1 MHEIISRQLG
11 VSKAKVASVLSLI
24 QQGCTVP
31 FIARYRKEAT
41 GGLNEVDIDNI
52 KNASESLNELQKRKE
67 YITDVI
73 KNQGKLTDELKQKID
88 SCFDSVILED
98 IYLPYK
104 PKRRTRASI
113 ARDNGLEPLARIIM
127 KQNSLNIRDAAERVV
142 DGNKAPDTDAAISG
156 ASDIIAEWISESE
169 EARNAVRYLFRHTA
183 VISSKVIKGKE
194 VEGEKYR
201 DYFDFSEQLRR
212 CSPHRYMAMR
222 RGESEGFLKVS
233 IDIDHTEAIDK
244 INRIII
250 KRSSAEGVRQILTAA
265 VSDSCKRLI
274 IPSIENEFAADTKL
288 KSDTT
293 AIEIFTSG
301 LRQLLMQ
308 PPLRGHRIMAI
319 DPGYRTGCK
328 VVCLDE
334 YGTLITHTVIY
345 PTKPRCDI
353 SGASTTVKHL
363 IQKHGIQSIALGDG
377 TASRDTFRFLRDMPL
392 PSGIQLHVV
401 SEQGASIYSASDM
414 ARQEFPDHD
423 VTVRGAVSIGRRLL
437 DPLAELV
444 KIDPKSIGVGQYQHD
459 VNQSLLKKSLD
470 FTVESCVNQVGVDVN
485 SASSRLLSY
494 VAGIGPVLA
503 DNIVRYRTTHG
514 AFRSRKE
521 LLKVDRLGEKA
532 FKQCAGFIRVPESDN
547 PLDNSAV
554 HPESYHIAERM
565 ARDMNC
571 NIKDIIGNTD
581 ILAKIDLHRYVT
593 SSIGIPTLNDI
604 ISELH
609 KPGRDPREKAEE
621 VTFDA
626 SVQSFDDLKEGMV
639 MIGKVVNVTAFGAFI
654 DLGIK
659 ENGLVHLSQ
668 MSDKYIKS
676 PLDVVSIG
684 QQVSVRIL
692 DIDNSRRRISLTMK
706 DL

>member
-67 YITDVI
+67 YIIDVI

-142 DGNKAPDTDAAISG
+142 DGNKVPDTDAAISG

-293 AIEIFTSG
+293 AIEIFASG

-363 IQKHGIQSIALGDG
+363 IQKHSIQSIALGDG

-571 NIKDIIGNTD
+571 NMKDIIGNTD
-581 ILAKIDLHRYVT
+581 LLAKIDLHRYVT

>member
-142 DGNKAPDTDAAISG
+142 DGNKVPDTDAAISG

-293 AIEIFTSG
+293 AIEIFASG

-363 IQKHGIQSIALGDG
+363 IQKHSIQSIALGDG

-581 ILAKIDLHRYVT
+581 LLAKIDLHRYVT

>member
-142 DGNKAPDTDAAISG
+142 DGNKVPDTDAAIYG

-293 AIEIFTSG
+293 AIEIFASG

-345 PTKPRCDI
+345 PTNPRCDI

-581 ILAKIDLHRYVT
+581 LLAKIDLHRYVT

-684 QQVSVRIL
+684 QQVSVKIL

>member
-67 YITDVI
+67 YIIDVI

-142 DGNKAPDTDAAISG
+142 DGNKVPDTDAAISG

-293 AIEIFTSG
+293 AIEIFASG

-363 IQKHGIQSIALGDG
+363 IQKHSIQSIALGDG

-503 DNIVRYRTTHG
+503 NNIVRYRTTHG

-581 ILAKIDLHRYVT
+581 LLAKIDLHRYVT

>member
-127 KQNSLNIRDAAERVV
+127 KQNSLNIRDAAKRVV
-142 DGNKAPDTDAAISG
+142 DGNKVPDTDAAISG

-494 VAGIGPVLA
+494 VAGIGSVLA

-581 ILAKIDLHRYVT
+581 LLAKIDLHRYVT

>member
-142 DGNKAPDTDAAISG
+142 DGNKVPDTDAAISG

-233 IDIDHTEAIDK
+233 IDINHTEAIDK

-392 PSGIQLHVV
+392 PSDIQLHIV

-581 ILAKIDLHRYVT
+581 LLAKIDLHRYVT

>member
-113 ARDNGLEPLARIIM
+113 ARDNGLEPLARIII

-142 DGNKAPDTDAAISG
+142 DGNKVPDTNAAISG

-293 AIEIFTSG
+293 AIEIFASG

-565 ARDMNC
+565 ALDMNC

-581 ILAKIDLHRYVT
+581 LLAKIDLHRYVT

-706 DL
+706 GL

>member
-142 DGNKAPDTDAAISG
+142 DGNKVPDTDAAISG

-233 IDIDHTEAIDK
+233 IDINHTEAIDK

-250 KRSSAEGVRQILTAA
+250 KRSSAEGVRQILTVA

-293 AIEIFTSG
+293 AIEIFASG

-581 ILAKIDLHRYVT
+581 LLAKIDLHRYVT

-621 VTFDA
+621 VTFNA

>member
-1 MHEIISRQLG
+1 MYDIISRRLNI
-11 VSKAKVASVLSLI
+11 SEAKVASVLSLL

-41 GGLNEVDIDNI
+41 GGLDEVAIENI
-52 KNASESLNELQKRKE
+52 KTASDSLNELRKRKD
-67 YITDVI
+67 YISDVI
-73 KNQGKLTDELKQKID
+73 KSQGKLTDELKQKID

-104 PKRRTRASI
+104 PKRRTRASM

-127 KQNSLNIRDAAERVV
+127 SQHLAHIKEAARRFIDGHKVADIDAA
-142 DGNKAPDTDAAISG
+142 TSG

-169 EARNAVRYLFRHTA
+169 QARNAVRHLFHHTA
-183 VISSKVIKGKE
+183 VISSKVVKGKE

-222 RGESEGFLKVS
+222 RGEYEGFLKVS
-233 IDIDHTEAIDK
+233 IGIDHAEAAEK
-244 INRIII
+244 ISRIFI
-250 KRSSAEGVRQILTAA
+250 KRTTTGEVRQILTDAI
-265 VSDSCKRLI
+265 SDSCKRLI
-274 IPSIENEFAADTKL
+274 IPSIENESAAETKL
-288 KSDTT
+288 KSDTK
-293 AIEIFTSG
+293 AIEIFASG

-308 PPLRGHRIMAI
+308 PPLRGYRIMAI

-334 YGTLITHTVIY
+334 HGALTDHDVIY
-345 PTKPRCDI
+345 PTEPRRDV
-353 SGASTTVKHL
+353 SGASEIINKL
-363 IQKHGIQSIALGDG
+363 IQRHGIQAIALGDG
-377 TASRDTFRFLRDMPL
+377 TASRDTFRFLRNMPL
-392 PSGIQLHVV
+392 QSDVQLHVV
-401 SEQGASIYSASDM
+401 SEQGASIYSASEI
-414 ARQEFPDHD
+414 ARQEFPDQD

-503 DNIVRYRTTHG
+503 DNIVHYRTIHG

-571 NIKDIIGNTD
+571 NIKDIIGNTNL
-581 ILAKIDLHRYVT
+581 LAKIDLHRYVT

>member
-142 DGNKAPDTDAAISG
+142 DGNKVPDTDAAISG

-233 IDIDHTEAIDK
+233 IDIDHTEAINK

-293 AIEIFTSG
+293 AIEIFASG

-571 NIKDIIGNTD
+571 NMKDIIGNTD
-581 ILAKIDLHRYVT
+581 LLAKIDLHRYVT

>member
-1 MHEIISRQLG
+1 MHEIISRRLG
-11 VSKAKVASVLSLI
+11 IGEAKVASVLSLI

-41 GGLNEVDIDNI
+41 GGLDEVAIDNI
-52 KNASESLNELQKRKE
+52 KNESESLNELSKRKD

-73 KNQGKLTDELKQKID
+73 ESQGKLTAELKQRID
-88 SCFDSVILED
+88 SCFDSAVLED

-127 KQNSLNIRDAAERVV
+127 AQNSTLIKESARKFV
-142 DGNKAPDTDAAISG
+142 DGNKVSDINAAISG
-156 ASDIIAEWISESE
+156 ASDIIAEWVSESE
-169 EARNAVRYLFRHTA
+169 SARNAVRHLFRHTA
-183 VISSKVIKGKE
+183 VISSKVVKGKE
-194 VEGEKYR
+194 SEGEKYR

-222 RGESEGFLKVS
+222 RGEDEGFLKVS
-233 IDIDHTEAIDK
+233 IGIDQTEAAEK
-244 INRIII
+244 INRIFI
-250 KRSSAEGVRQILTAA
+250 KRSTSGETRQILADA

-274 IPSIENEFAADTKL
+274 VPSIENESAADTKL
-288 KSDTT
+288 KSDTK
-293 AIEIFTSG
+293 AIEIFASG

-308 PPLRGHRIMAI
+308 PPLRGYRIMAI

-334 YGTLITHTVIY
+334 HGSLTDHDVIY
-345 PTKPRCDI
+345 PTEPRCDI
-353 SGASTTVKHL
+353 SGASSTVNRL
-363 IQKHGIQSIALGDG
+363 IQRNDIQAIALGDG

-392 PSGIQLHVV
+392 PSCVQLHVV
-401 SEQGASIYSASDM
+401 SEQGASIYSASEI
-414 ARQEFPDHD
+414 ARQEFPDQD

-494 VAGIGPVLA
+494 VAGIGPGLA
-503 DNIVRYRTTHG
+503 DNIVRYRSDHG
-514 AFRSRKE
+514 AIRSRKE

-554 HPESYHIAERM
+554 HPESYHIVERM

-571 NIKDIIGNTD
+571 GIKDIIGNSSL
-581 ILAKIDLHRYVT
+581 LAKIDISRYVT
-593 SSIGIPTLNDI
+593 PSTGIPTLNDI
-604 ISELH
+604 IAELH
-609 KPGRDPREKAEE
+609 KPGRDPREAAEE

-626 SVQSFDDLKEGMV
+626 SVQSFEDLKEGMI
-639 MIGKVVNVTAFGAFI
+639 MRGKVVNVTAFGAFI

-676 PLDVVSIG
+676 PLDVVQIG
-684 QQVSVRIL
+684 QQVSVKVL
-692 DIDNSRRRISLTMK
+692 AIDSSRRRISLSMK
-706 DL
+706 GL

>member
-11 VSKAKVASVLSLI
+11 VSKTKVASVLSLI

-142 DGNKAPDTDAAISG
+142 DGNKVPDTDAAISG

-293 AIEIFTSG
+293 AIEIFASG

-328 VVCLDE
+328 VVCLNE

-392 PSGIQLHVV
+392 PSSIQLHVV

-494 VAGIGPVLA
+494 VAGIGSVLA

-581 ILAKIDLHRYVT
+581 LLAKIDLHRYVT

-639 MIGKVVNVTAFGAFI
+639 MIGKVVNATAFGAFI